1 MGVVPVFCNLI
12 PPPIG
17 TLKMNI
23 DVAIRANCL
32 AIGVGVAIRNS
43 EGLLVAAL
51 AKQLPRRFAP
61 EVGEFLALREGLFFM
76 KSGGLVVCC
85 AEVDACN
92 VASRVIKP
100 ISVFGG
106 VTALVIQDIKALF
119 REVGVSKC
127 CAIPRLGNRVAHSL
141 ASLALSSSEELC
153 WHNVC
158 LSDVFPCL

>member
-1 MGVVPVFCNLI
+1 
-12 PPPIG
+12 
-17 TLKMNI
+17 MNT

-51 AKQLPRRFAP
+51 AKQLPGRFAP
-61 EVGEFLALREGLFFM
+61 EVGEFLALREGLFFI

-100 ISVFGG
+100 ISVFGEAAF
-106 VTALVIQDIKALF
+106 VTPLIF
-119 REVGVSKC
+119 RIMKSIYFLYIYIVHLENNWS
-127 CAIPRLGNRVAHSL
+127 N
-141 ASLALSSSEELC
+141 
-153 WHNVC
+153 
-158 LSDVFPCL
+158 